1 MFDDLPN
8 ATQLPAQSDLRL
20 LALRFL
26 ATAGPRL
33 ARAAQRIGGEAGA
46 PLTHALGDMMIDRTV
61 DPMHWPIDAM
71 VSMLHRPSARQ
82 DAEVDRLIESLS
94 YLRSRIDDRLD

>member
-1 MFDDLPN
+1 MLDDLPN
-8 ATQLPAQSDLRL
+8 ATQLPAQSDPRL

-26 ATAGPRL
+26 ATAGTRL

-46 PLTHALGDMMIDRTV
+46 ALTHALGDMMIDRTV

-71 VSMLHRPSARQ
+71 VSMRPSAGQ
-82 DAEVDRLIESLS
+82 DAEVDRLIESFS
-94 YLRSRIDDRLD
+94 YLRRRIDDGLT